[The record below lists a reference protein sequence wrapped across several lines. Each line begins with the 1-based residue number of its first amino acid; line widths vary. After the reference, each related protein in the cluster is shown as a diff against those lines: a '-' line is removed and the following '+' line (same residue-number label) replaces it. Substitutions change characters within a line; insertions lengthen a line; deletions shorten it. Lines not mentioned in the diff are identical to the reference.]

1 MKEQTACFTGHRDM
15 SMPLGEVKRRLNE
28 VIDYLISKG
37 VYYFGNGGA
46 LGFDTISCMAVIE
59 AKQKNPK
66 VKLILVLPCKD
77 QDKRWK
83 PEDRATYSYLKT
95 QADKI
100 VHTSEN
106 YHPGCMHKRNRHL
119 VDNSKYCI
127 AFCERQSGGTAYT
140 VDYAQQ
146 KNLVLYNLAQK
157 DFLVPVEYDN
167 HP

>member
-1 MKEQTACFTGHRDM
+1 MKYQTACFTGHRDM
-15 SMPLGEVKRRLNE
+15 SMPLGEVKRRLSE
-28 VIDYLISKG
+28 VIDYLTSKG
-37 VYYFGNGGA
+37 VYYYGNGGA
-46 LGFDTISCMAVIE
+46 LGFDTVSCMAVIE
-59 AKQKNPK
+59 AKRKNPK

-77 QDKRWK
+77 QDKKWK
-83 PEDRATYSYLKT
+83 PEDQATYSYLKT

-100 VHTSEN
+100 VYTSEY